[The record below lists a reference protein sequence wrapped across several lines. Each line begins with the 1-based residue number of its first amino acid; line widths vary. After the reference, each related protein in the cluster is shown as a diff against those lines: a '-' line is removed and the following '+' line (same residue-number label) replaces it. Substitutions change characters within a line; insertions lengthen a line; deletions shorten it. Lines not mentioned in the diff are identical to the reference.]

1 MELAVNRLLKGR
13 TAIIIAHRL
22 ATVQRVDQ
30 IMILDKG
37 RIAEFG
43 RRETLAD
50 DPETRFA
57 NLLKVGLEDTL
68 A

>member
-1 MELAVNRLLKGR
+1 MRCTLARR
-13 TAIIIAHRL
+13 DYPPTAAHL
-22 ATVQRVDQ
+22 GNHVS
-30 IMILDKG
+30 G
-37 RIAEFG
+37 IAEFG